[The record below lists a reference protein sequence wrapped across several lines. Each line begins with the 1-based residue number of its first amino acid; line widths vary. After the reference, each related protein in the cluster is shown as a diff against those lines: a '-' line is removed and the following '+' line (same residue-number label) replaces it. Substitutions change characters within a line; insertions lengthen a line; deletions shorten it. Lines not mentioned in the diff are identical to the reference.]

1 MNRGTLNPQVRAAI
15 ADKLAEKGIELYEL
29 EYRREQNGQ
38 ILRIYID
45 TPTGV
50 DTDICALATRAIK
63 EFIDT
68 LENLDYDYLEVS
80 SLGLDRVLKRDE
92 ELLRFRGSR
101 VEIKTSQAVDGR
113 KKFVGKLAASDPN
126 NLSIEIEGHLVQLDR
141 GLVTMVRLHPEI

>member
-1 MNRGTLNPQVRAAI
+1 MNRGALNPQVRAAI

-50 DTDICALATRAIK
+50 DTDTCALATRTIK
-63 EFIDT
+63 EFIDS

-80 SLGLDRVLKRDE
+80 SLGIDRVLKLEE

-101 VEIKTSQAVDGR
+101 VVIKTSQPVDGR
-113 KKFVGKLAASDPN
+113 KKFIGKLTASDPN
-126 NLSIEIEGHLVQLDR
+126 NLSIEIEGHLVHLDR
-141 GLVTMVRLHPEI
+141 ALVTMVRLHPEI

>member
-1 MNRGTLNPQVRAAI
+1 MNRGALNPQVRAAI

-29 EYRREQNGQ
+29 EYLREQNGQ

-50 DTDICALATRAIK
+50 DTDTCALATRTIK
-63 EFIDT
+63 EFIDS

-80 SLGLDRVLKRDE
+80 SLGIDRVLKLEE

-101 VEIKTSQAVDGR
+101 VVIKTSQPVDGR
-113 KKFVGKLAASDPN
+113 KKFIGKLTASDPN
-126 NLSIEIEGHLVQLDR
+126 NLSIEIEGHLVHLDR
-141 GLVTMVRLHPEI
+141 ALVTMVRLHPEI